1 MTAGPD
7 RFQQH
12 LRQAAAGVL
21 ARFPAADVPE
31 IYALSFRIWRLDD
44 DRHPYVAIGYNT
56 ESQYARERRAED
68 PGEARWNYACWLLDG
83 FEMLG
88 NVPEDPAG
96 GALFVERAKE
106 LGLWYDDGTGDPA
119 LPKAVRD
126 EQDGTSGDEQDGMS
140 CDEEDGTS
148 EGLWEYFADAC
159 TGLAR
164 HLHASGLIEEILG
177 RPLPIVVF
185 DMDCPGWEVE
195 ATEAANPPGLITGF
209 LDWQHAQG
217 A

>member
-96 GALFVERAKE
+96 SALFVERAKE
-106 LGLWYDDGTGDPA
+106 LGLWYDDGPGDPA
-119 LPKAVRD
+119 LPEAARD

-209 LDWQHAQG
+209 LDWQRAQG

>member
-96 GALFVERAKE
+96 SALFVERAKE
-106 LGLWYDDGTGDPA
+106 LGLWCDDGPGDPA
-119 LPKAVRD
+119 LPEAARD
-126 EQDGTSGDEQDGMS
+126 EQDGTSGAEQDGTS
-140 CDEEDGTS
+140 GAEQDGTS

-209 LDWQHAQG
+209 LDWQGAQG

>member
-96 GALFVERAKE
+96 SALFVERAKE
-106 LGLWYDDGTGDPA
+106 LGLWCDDGTGDPA
-119 LPKAVRD
+119 LPEAARDEQNDMIRD
-126 EQDGTSGDEQDGMS
+126 EQDATG
-140 CDEEDGTS
+140 

>member
-96 GALFVERAKE
+96 SALFVERAKE
-106 LGLWYDDGTGDPA
+106 LGLWCDDGPDDPA
-119 LPKAVRD
+119 LPEAARD
-126 EQDGTSGDEQDGMS
+126 EQDDTSGAEQ
-140 CDEEDGTS
+140 DGTS

-209 LDWQHAQG
+209 LDWQRAQG